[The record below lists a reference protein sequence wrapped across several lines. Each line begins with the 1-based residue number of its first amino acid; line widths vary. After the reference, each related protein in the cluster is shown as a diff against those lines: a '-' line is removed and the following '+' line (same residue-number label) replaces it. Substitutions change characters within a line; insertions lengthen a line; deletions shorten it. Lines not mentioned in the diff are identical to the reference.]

1 MALLGGAEMSYW
13 EELMAE
19 DWSVIESMLPDGWE
33 QKAEELGAW
42 ERVRGF
48 RSKEVL
54 LRTLLIHIALG
65 CSLKET
71 AVRAQEADFAEVSS
85 VALFKRLKTS
95 GEWLR
100 WLALGVIEKWLVPAG
115 QGLCSMDLSLKLVD
129 ATTVQELGA
138 KGTSWRVH
146 YAIGLP
152 SLACEQFEVTSRKE
166 GESLKHFSVTP
177 GDIVLGDRAYAYRGQ
192 IAYVVGNGADVVV
205 RTGLTNL
212 PTMDTRDRP
221 FNVLAH
227 LRRLR
232 NGEIGDWNV
241 CFEHEDTVVKGRIC
255 AVRKSLA
262 SRKQSR
268 GRSLREAGKKG
279 RIIKPETLEA
289 ADYVIVFTTLHAGF
303 SADMVMEIY
312 RCRWQVE
319 LAFKRLKSLL
329 GLGNLKKFNPEAAKA
344 WLHGK
349 LLVAGLIQA
358 LIQAG
363 RSFSPWGYLIRN
375 RRLLPELDVEGDP
388 VDVAILSSSDHSVGW
403 TAMVPA
409 KLEAYL
415 TEAPRATPE
424 AGIAIKQTHKKRLR
438 DGLS

>member
-1 MALLGGAEMSYW
+1 MTDW

-19 DWSVIESMLPDGWE
+19 DWAVIEGFLPDGWE

-42 ERVRGF
+42 QRVRGF
-48 RSKEVL
+48 RSKEAL

-100 WLALGVIEKWLVPAG
+100 WLASGIIEKWLIPSG
-115 QGLCSMDLSLKLVD
+115 QGLCSMDLSLKIVD
-129 ATTVQELGA
+129 ATTVQEPGA
-138 KGTSWRVH
+138 KGISWRVH

-152 SLACEQFEVTSRKE
+152 SLACDEFKVTSPKE
-166 GESLKHFSVTP
+166 GESLEQFSVTP

-192 IAYVVGNGADVVV
+192 IAYVVRNEGDVVV

-212 PTMDTRDRP
+212 PTSDSRGRA
-221 FNVLAH
+221 FNILAH

-241 CFEHEDTVVKGRIC
+241 WFDHEDTVFKGRIC

-262 SRKQSR
+262 ARKQAR
-268 GRSLREAGKKG
+268 ARTLREASKKG
-279 RIIKPETLEA
+279 RKVKPETLEA
-289 ADYVIVFTTLHAGF
+289 AEYVIIFTTLHRGF
-303 SADMVMEIY
+303 SAEMVMEIY

-329 GLGNLKKFNPEAAKA
+329 GLGNLKKFDPEAAKA

-358 LIQAG
+358 LIHAG
-363 RSFSPWGYLIRN
+363 RSFSPCGYPLRN
-375 RRLLPELDVEGDP
+375 RTILPELHVEGDASN
-388 VDVAILSSSDHSVGW
+388 DEILSSSNHSVDRN
-403 TAMVPA
+403 AMVPP
-409 KLEAYL
+409 KLEQHL
-415 TEAPRATPE
+415 TEATRGSSE
-424 AGIAIKQTHKKRLR
+424 AGIAVNQAHKKHLR

>member
-1 MALLGGAEMSYW
+1 MMDW

-19 DWSVIESMLPDGWE
+19 DWAVIEGMLPDGWE

-71 AVRAQEADFAEVSS
+71 AVRAQEADLAEVSS
-85 VALFKRLKTS
+85 VALFKRLKNS

-100 WLALGVIEKWLVPAG
+100 WLALGVVEKWLIPSG
-115 QGLCSMDLSLKLVD
+115 QGLCSMDLSLKIAD
-129 ATTVQELGA
+129 ATTVQEPGA

-146 YAIGLP
+146 YAIRLP
-152 SLACEQFEVTSRKE
+152 SLSCDEFKVTSPKE
-166 GESLKHFSVTP
+166 GESLEHFSVTP

-192 IAYVVGNGADVVV
+192 IAHVVRNGGDVVV
-205 RTGLTNL
+205 RTSLTNL
-212 PTMDTRDRP
+212 PTMDSRARP

-241 CFEHEDTVVKGRIC
+241 WFDHEDTVVKGRIC

-262 SRKQSR
+262 ARKQAR
-268 GRSLREAGKKG
+268 GRALREASKKG
-279 RIIKPETLEA
+279 RKVKPETLDA
-289 ADYVIVFTTLHAGF
+289 AEYVIVFTTLHRGF
-303 SADMVMEIY
+303 SAEMVMEIY

-329 GLGNLKKFNPEAAKA
+329 GLGNLKKFDPEAAKA

-363 RSFSPWGYLIRN
+363 RAFSPWGYRIRN
-375 RRLLPELDVEGDP
+375 RIILQELHLEGDP
-388 VDVAILSSSDHSVGW
+388 PDDAILSPSDHSVGRN
-403 TAMVPA
+403 AMVSP
-409 KLEAYL
+409 KLDQHLA
-415 TEAPRATPE
+415 EAPRGSSK
-424 AGIAIKQTHKKRLR
+424 AGIAINRTHKKHLR
-438 DGLS
+438 NGLS